1 MGLLGYLL
9 DFQAIS
15 VFHFLACGSLLAV
28 LLSVMEAVKG
38 GEDVMLAICLQ
49 RPHEM
54 QLAIKD
60 DTLSTCTEYMI
71 T

>member
-1 MGLLGYLL
+1 MWQLTW
-9 DFQAIS
+9 
-15 VFHFLACGSLLAV
+15 C
-28 LLSVMEAVKG
+28 LSVEEAVKG
-38 GEDVMLAICLQ
+38 GEDVMLALCLQ

-60 DTLSTCTEYMI
+60 DTLSTFTEYMI